1 MTGLINFCSHDLLGN
16 DLGITGKS
24 YNKMYYFIC

>member
-1 MTGLINFCSHDLLGN
+1 MINFCGYDLLGN

-24 YNKMYYFIC
+24 YNKIIYFIC